1 MSEERAF
8 TCLQQEEIEKGRK
21 DGLSEE
27 QIGLFARHEFNYL
40 QMQEIRLALEAGK
53 DSRLIQKA
61 AVSWIPARE
70 MHEIFAQTET
80 AIPDIPE
87 KKKRKI
93 PVRMV
98 AAIGAAGSLAVLAG
112 MAFPEKKELKLE
124 LTAKEVRIPC
134 GETFHP
140 ENYVHACSQEAQL
153 ILPEEITADH
163 PENRLAVY
171 RAKTNRQEVQQILRV
186 VFEDLEPPEISLKL
200 REVQSIRG
208 APFSC
213 RLWLNRAYDAV
224 DGDLSDEVEC
234 CDELGEE
241 TEQEVVYALSDHSG
255 NRAEAVLKVHLID
268 IEPSSPSPESP
279 PSQPS
284 VTPSIPAPVQTP
296 AMEAPAPYVPPAE
309 EYYYDVETV
318 TETHGSDGGETS
330 ISWGG

>member
-27 QIGLFARHEFNYL
+27 QIGLYARHEFNYL

-61 AVSWIPARE
+61 AVSWVPARE
-70 MHEIFAQTET
+70 MHEIFAEAETEL
-80 AIPDIPE
+80 PEIPE
-87 KKKRKI
+87 RKKRKVPI
-93 PVRMV
+93 RMI
-98 AAIGAAGSLAVLAG
+98 AAITSAGSLAVLLG
-112 MAFPEKKELKLE
+112 MGLPEKRELSLE

-134 GETFHP
+134 GETFRP
-140 ENYVHACSQEAQL
+140 EKYVQACSEDAEL
-153 ILPEEITADH
+153 ILPEEMTADH

-171 RAKTNRQEVQQILRV
+171 QAKWKSQEVQQILRV
-186 VFEDLEPPEISLKL
+186 VFEDQEPPEISLKL
-200 REVQSIRG
+200 NEVQSIRG

-213 RLWLNRAYDAV
+213 RLWLDRASDEV
-224 DGDLSDEVEC
+224 DGDLTDEVEC
-234 CDELGEE
+234 SDELSDEA
-241 TEQEVVYALSDHSG
+241 EQEVVYAVSDHSG
-255 NRAEAVLKVHLID
+255 NRTEAVLKVHLI
-268 IEPSSPSPESP
+268 ELEKPSPSPEAKPAP
-279 PSQPS
+279 PP
-284 VTPSIPAPVQTP
+284 VKTPVPVQTQVP
-296 AMEAPAPYVPPAE
+296 EVPAPYVPPAE